1 MQLELAKQ
9 VTVHQEA
16 GAEMM
21 RTMKIVMPIMILFIG
36 FSLPGAFSMYW
47 LIGNVFTIGQTLV
60 LKRDIIRTAREKKK
74 LNKINIKK

>member
-1 MQLELAKQ
+1 
-9 VTVHQEA
+9 
-16 GAEMM
+16 
-21 RTMKIVMPIMILFIG
+21 MPIMILFIG